1 MYINKLILFLL
12 LFNGQVFSL
21 FAKSNPDVFIFSKI
35 TNHVYI
41 AHPGHVKRI
50 NSTST
55 IIVGRN
61 FLTVV
66 ESQTDVFMATALIR
80 GIRQRISKL
89 PIKYL
94 IFSHFHL
101 DHILGAEA
109 FLRENPALIIIAH
122 QNTAEHIALH
132 GTDEQASWVSTI
144 RQKSIEAEQLA
155 VSAKTEQNRKY
166 FIQASNELGAYYSD
180 VQSSAIVPPNLTFRD
195 SLNLFD
201 GGLQVQLAFLGA
213 GHTSGDI
220 LVFIPGDKVL
230 VTGDLVHD
238 YEPLFWDADPD
249 SWVRVLEK
257 LKQIDFEYFVGG
269 HGDMHEGKEI
279 VWAWQ
284 GYIREL
290 ITKTKAAIQEGL
302 TLETFQKEIT
312 TETFPSLQNGYG
324 ERIQKFRTGYMEYW
338 TGSLI
343 DAIKG
348 EIAFVWKFYNG
359 GN

>member
-1 MYINKLILFLL
+1 MI
-12 LFNGQVFSL
+12 FNSHTFSL

-41 AHPGHVKRI
+41 AHPGLVKRI

-66 ESQTDVFMATALIR
+66 ESQTDVYMATALIR

-109 FLRENPALIIIAH
+109 FLRENPALVIIAH

-132 GTDEQASWVSTI
+132 GIDEQTSWVNTI
-144 RQKSIEAEQLA
+144 KQKSIEAKQFA
-155 VSAKTEQNRKY
+155 VSAKTEQKRKY
-166 FIQASNELGAYYSD
+166 FTIASNEFAAYYRD

-195 SLNLFD
+195 SLNLYD
-201 GGLQVQLAFLGA
+201 ENLQLQLAFLGA
-213 GHTSGDI
+213 GHTAGDI
-220 LVFIPGDKVL
+220 VVFVPQDKVL
-230 VTGDLVHD
+230 ITGDLVHD

-249 SWVRVLEK
+249 SWVNVLEK
-257 LKQIDFEYFVGG
+257 MKQIGFDYFVGG
-269 HGDMHEGKEI
+269 HGDIHEGKEI
-279 VWAWQ
+279 IYAWQ
-284 GYIREL
+284 RYIQEL
-290 ITKTKAAIQEGL
+290 ITKTKGAIAEGL
-302 TLETFQKEIT
+302 TLETFQKEMTI
-312 TETFPSLQNGYG
+312 ETFSSLQNGYG
-324 ERIQKFRTGYMEYW
+324 ERIQKFRTGYMEYL
-338 TGSLI
+338 TGPLI
-343 DAIKG
+343 DAIRG
-348 EIAFVWKFYNG
+348 EIAFLWKFYDK